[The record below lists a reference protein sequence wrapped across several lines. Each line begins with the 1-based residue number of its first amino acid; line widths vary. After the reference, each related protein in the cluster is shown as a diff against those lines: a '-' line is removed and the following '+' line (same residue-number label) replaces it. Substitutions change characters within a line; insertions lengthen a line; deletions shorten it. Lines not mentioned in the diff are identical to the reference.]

1 MTADQFVAAL
11 QKNTKQID
19 KDFGKIINAIKRLK
33 LEKRILEEI
42 DPILSEN
49 LRPELVRKILNN

>member
-1 MTADQFVAAL
+1 MNADQFIAAL

-49 LRPELVRKILNN
+49 LNQTLIRKILNN

>member
-1 MTADQFVAAL
+1 MKADQFVAAL
-11 QKNTKQID
+11 LKNTKQRD
-19 KDFGKIINAIKRLK
+19 KDFGKIVNAIKKLR

-42 DPILSEN
+42 DPVLSEK